1 MHHERIAILDFGS
14 QYTHLITRRLRELG
28 AFSLVYKS
36 DVKLD
41 EIAGNDLK
49 GIILSGGPNSVLD
62 PNAPGMDSRLLDLGV
77 PILGIC
83 YGMQLL
89 ARDSKGKIC
98 RATRREYGK
107 STIEVTD
114 AKSVLFKGMKAKQ
127 AVWMS
132 HGDHVEAV
140 PDGYTIT
147 AKTSGVPV
155 AAMENSAA
163 KCFGIQFHPEV
174 THTQYGNALLLNFL
188 HLCEMSLDWN
198 AGHFIEGKIEELRKQ
213 IGPDATLVLGL
224 SGGVDSSVAA
234 LLLHK
239 AIGNRLICVFVD
251 TGLMRKD
258 EMRHVQDA
266 FAKFDLSVKWIDAS
280 ERFLDELDGVTDPEQ
295 KRKIIGRT
303 FIEVFEREAKATK
316 AEFLG
321 QGTLYPDVIESSGI
335 GGAVLVKSHHNVG
348 GLPERMNMKL
358 VEPLRELFKD
368 EVRRVGLILGLP
380 ERMVWRHPFPGPG
393 LAVRLPGAITRERVS
408 LLQDADAIFIE
419 ELVKSGWYKLTSQAF
434 AVLLPVQTVGIMGD
448 ERTYESMCA
457 LRAVQSEDFMT
468 ADWARLPHELL
479 ERCAQRIIN
488 EVKGINRVVF
498 DITSKPPATI
508 EYE

>member
-28 AFSLVYKS
+28 AFGLVYRH
-36 DVKLD
+36 DVKPD
-41 EIAGNDLK
+41 EISGSDLK
-49 GIILSGGPNSVLD
+49 GIILSGGPNSVLE
-62 PNAPGMDSRLLDLGV
+62 PNAPCMDAGLLKLGV

-89 ARDSKGKIC
+89 ARDFKGQIC
-98 RATRREYGK
+98 RAAKREYGK
-107 STIEVTD
+107 SAIEVTD
-114 AKSVLFKGMKAKQ
+114 VNSVLFNGMKLEQ

-140 PDGYTIT
+140 PDGYTT
-147 AKTSGVPV
+147 VAKTPDVPV
-155 AAMENSAA
+155 AAMENRAL
-163 KCFGIQFHPEV
+163 KRFGIQFHPEV

-188 HLCEMSLDWN
+188 HICEMNLDWN
-198 AGHFIEGKIEELRKQ
+198 AGHFIEEKIEDIRRQ
-213 IGPDATLVLGL
+213 IGPNETVVLGL

-239 AIGNRLICVFVD
+239 AIGKRLTCVFVD

-258 EMRHVQDA
+258 EMRHVQMA
-266 FAKFDLSVKWIDAS
+266 FAPFDLSVKWVNAS
-280 ERFLDELDGVTDPEQ
+280 DRFLGELDNVTDPEQ
-295 KRKIIGRT
+295 KRKAIGRT
-303 FIEVFEREAKATK
+303 FIEVFEREAKATGAK
-316 AEFLG
+316 FLG

-368 EVRRVGLILGLP
+368 EVRRVGLALGLP
-380 ERMVWRHPFPGPG
+380 EDMIWRHPFPGPG
-393 LAVRLPGAITRERVS
+393 LAVRLPGIITRERVS
-408 LLQDADAIFIE
+408 MLQDADEIFIE
-419 ELVKSGWYKLTSQAF
+419 ELRKSGWYKLTSQAF

-479 ERCAQRIIN
+479 ERCAQRIVN
-488 EVKGINRVVF
+488 EVRGINRVVF
-498 DITSKPPATI
+498 DVTSKPPATI